1 MTMVMFVGAEVRSID
16 FAELLK
22 SGVLHTKLW
31 IVDGIHAY
39 VGSANM
45 DYRSLTQVSTES
57 LLTYPFTRGVA
68 RILHWGGPRKLS
80 AEGARIEAPKVP
92 SGVGKGE
99 GVSPPQP
106 TRGSGGAS

>member
-1 MTMVMFVGAEVRSID
+1 VYWKLAVCWLAFVGAEVRSIN

-45 DYRSLTQVSTES
+45 DYRSLTQVMTILAYFLTSVFLIMS
-57 LLTYPFTRGVA
+57 LMMSWT
-68 RILHWGGPRKLS
+68 ILL
-80 AEGARIEAPKVP
+80 
-92 SGVGKGE
+92 
-99 GVSPPQP
+99 
-106 TRGSGGAS
+106 